1 MLQRTTQ
8 QSAGKNCIS
17 DMGLSVAEYFAQKEA
32 CNHCKE
38 HGTEE
43 HCVTT
48 LLSRKENCLIYSII
62 HNQIG
67 EYSKRQIELLHDLR
81 STSSEEENVIYYIR
95 GERLIE
101 KIGILNKPFYEQV
114 SFFSAI
120 NYKYVK
126 KIVDALL
133 NGKMEDA
140 KQQINTMLNILEREN
155 NIPKELN
162 GYDYH

>member
-1 MLQRTTQ
+1 
-8 QSAGKNCIS
+8 
-17 DMGLSVAEYFAQKEA
+17 MGLSVAEYFAQKEA
-32 CNHCKE
+32 CDHCKD

-67 EYSKRQIELLHDLR
+67 EYSRKQVELLHNLR
-81 STSSEEENVIYYIR
+81 STSTEEENVIYYVR

-101 KIGILNKPFYEQV
+101 KMDILNKPFYQQV
-114 SFFSAI
+114 SIFSAI
-120 NYKYVK
+120 NYKYIRKVVEALVDN
-126 KIVDALL
+126 KI
-133 NGKMEDA
+133 EDA
-140 KQQINTMLNILEREN
+140 KQQINNMLDILEREN

-162 GYDYH
+162 GYQYH